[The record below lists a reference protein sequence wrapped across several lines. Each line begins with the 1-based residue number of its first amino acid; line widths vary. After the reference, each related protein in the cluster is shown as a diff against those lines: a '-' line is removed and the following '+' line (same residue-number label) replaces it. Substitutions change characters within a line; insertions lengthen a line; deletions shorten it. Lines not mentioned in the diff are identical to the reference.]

1 MMLSMTDFDAPRFA
15 GHRRS
20 PAEASPSAHG
30 AASQPTPVRAPTAI
44 QLRGGIATTS
54 EPTPTRLPTLTPT
67 IAPLGHERLIAVRYV
82 RDGEVVVRG
91 GATGREYHF
100 APGQARDIPLAD
112 ARLLVSEGDFAFSGG
127 R

>member
-1 MMLSMTDFDAPRFA
+1 MLLTMTDHDSPRFTGRGRA
-15 GHRRS
+15 
-20 PAEASPSAHG
+20 PAEPTSPVPVPS
-30 AASQPTPVRAPTAI
+30 PVRAPTAI
-44 QLRGGIATTS
+44 QLRSPGSLGSDAA
-54 EPTPTRLPTLTPT
+54 PTRLPTLTPT

-82 RDGEVVVRG
+82 RGGEVVVRG
-91 GATGREYHF
+91 AATGREYHF